1 MLVLLRLESD
11 GDVQYIALERL
22 EATYKSCRL
31 VADVCVHASA
41 KAKQSIAIIFP
52 NENSLRLVLT
62 QRSFPR
68 VNVGVPL
75 MDLCHNRAVQQLVLE
90 ECNTTGKRND
100 LKLIEMLA
108 AVILTTEEWTLRSS
122 LSTAAQK
129 VRRSQIARHFE
140 QEIKVRLRVV
150 ADGSSLC

>member
-1 MLVLLRLESD
+1 M
-11 GDVQYIALERL
+11 QYIALERL
-22 EATYKSCRL
+22 EAMYKSCRL
-31 VADVCVHASA
+31 VAKVCIHASA
-41 KAKQSIAIIFP
+41 KAKQPIAIIFP
-52 NENSLRLVLT
+52 NENTLRIVLM
-62 QRSFPR
+62 QRSLPR
-68 VNVGVPL
+68 VNVGAPL
-75 MDLCHNRAVQQLVLE
+75 MDLCRDRAVQQLMLE

-140 QEIKVRLRVV
+140 QEIKVRPCVV
-150 ADGSSLC
+150 VDDSLC